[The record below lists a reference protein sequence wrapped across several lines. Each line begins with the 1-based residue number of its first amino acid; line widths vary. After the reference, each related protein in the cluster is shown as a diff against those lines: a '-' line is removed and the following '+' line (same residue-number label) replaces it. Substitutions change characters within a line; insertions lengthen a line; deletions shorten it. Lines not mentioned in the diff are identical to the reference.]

1 MIDEYSDNRINT
13 DDLKPLTS
21 FLKRI
26 NHNRKNLGRS
36 IGSGSSRVVWLLDN
50 NKVIKLAK
58 NKKGVAQNEVEVHN
72 SDDYYIGDIFPK
84 IFEYDED
91 GYNWIVSECC
101 PRAKASDVLEITGL
115 KYGLFVYL
123 CRKLAAYYD
132 NTERRCTGII
142 NDDEEEKLRNAA
154 PMFYEYIV
162 NYQPIVGEIVS
173 LRNLGVATRPEGKE
187 LVIIDSGLNDDVWKE
202 FYMKK

>member
-1 MIDEYSDNRINT
+1 MVDEYSDSRINT

-58 NKKGVAQNEVEVHN
+58 NKKGIAQNEVEVN
-72 SDDYYIGDIFPK
+72 TSDDYYIGDIFPK
-84 IFEYDED
+84 VFEYDKE

-101 PRAKASDVLEITGL
+101 PRAKESDVLEITGL
-115 KYGLFVYL
+115 KYASFAYL
-123 CRKLAAYYD
+123 CRKLSAYYD
-132 NTERRCTGII
+132 NIQRRNYGLI

-154 PMFYEYIV
+154 PMFYNYIV
-162 NYQPIVGEIVS
+162 NYQPIVNEIVS

-187 LVIIDSGLNDDVWKE
+187 LVIIDSGLDENVWKE
-202 FYMKK
+202 FYKKF